1 MTKTRCMHVHF
12 RKILQRVKKTLRLS
26 ASDQQSQGV
35 TEPLSLGD
43 LPEECISL
51 IISFTSP
58 RDACVFALV
67 SKTFESAVQSDI
79 VWEKFIPPEYE
90 SLLSRSQHFS
100 SKKELFFALCDE
112 SVLIN
117 VSKKDLWIEKA
128 TGKRCMMLSASALN
142 LSTHHTWKWITNP
155 VSAWLETVPELLT
168 TRWFE
173 IRCRTNTRFL
183 SPRTRYSVYIVFL
196 KADICYGFA
205 YVAMEAVVRMVGHEL
220 SESCRRYVCF
230 HEAME
235 WQFLTRKNLVNPE
248 RREDGWMEIEIGEFF
263 NEGAFRN
270 NDEIEMSVSE
280 TTQRNSKRG
289 LIIRGIEIRP
299 TKKPG
304 NEMP

>member
-1 MTKTRCMHVHF
+1 MTKTRCMHEHF

-117 VSKKDLWIEKA
+117 VSKKVY
-128 TGKRCMMLSASALN
+128 LSNYKMKIL
-142 LSTHHTWKWITNP
+142 
-155 VSAWLETVPELLT
+155 
-168 TRWFE
+168 
-173 IRCRTNTRFL
+173 
-183 SPRTRYSVYIVFL
+183 Y
-196 KADICYGFA
+196 
-205 YVAMEAVVRMVGHEL
+205 
-220 SESCRRYVCF
+220 
-230 HEAME
+230 
-235 WQFLTRKNLVNPE
+235 
-248 RREDGWMEIEIGEFF
+248 
-263 NEGAFRN
+263 
-270 NDEIEMSVSE
+270 
-280 TTQRNSKRG
+280 
-289 LIIRGIEIRP
+289 
-299 TKKPG
+299 
-304 NEMP
+304 